1 MIRRPPRSTLFPYTT
16 LFRSLQRHPPPGL
29 EPLDGRAR
37 TTLLYG
43 LDQVLSGSLL
53 SCQDSV
59 GIESVAAMV
68 EMGDAHPQELLQEG
82 RHGALVHHRAEVG
95 DHGPEVRRAERD
107 GAEHVG
113 DVAALL
119 QVRLEDRPHLGR
131 GLLRSE
137 GRDAW
142 LAHRVLSSPA
152 RPCKSASV
160 RAALRHPILNSSV
173 AAW

>member
-16 LFRSLQRHPPPGL
+16 LFRS
-29 EPLDGRAR
+29 
-37 TTLLYG
+37 
-43 LDQVLSGSLL
+43 
-53 SCQDSV
+53 
-59 GIESVAAMV
+59 
-68 EMGDAHPQELLQEG
+68 
-82 RHGALVHHRAEVG
+82 
-95 DHGPEVRRAERD
+95 HGPEVRRAERD

-113 DVAALL
+113 DVAALP